1 MASAFGRLNYNFDDT
16 KYGSSIY
23 LTTDTKEYLNT
34 YPLVI
39 KTWQKND
46 IANGNIQNSNYFK
59 NPLSTI
65 CDQLSANVNTFS
77 SLISTIVNFDD
88 VSVNVAVL
96 LAATTNLKIEIIN
109 FKSHTSNVSGL
120 TKSSS
125 SVDETNRTVTEYPDY
140 QKSTAIGQLLLQIVN
155 ATDSVLNS
163 TPVLGSMTSLF
174 IGSELS
180 SNLTTIQTD
189 TVTVNNSIRLV
200 SSNLDSNLTSSAVNT
215 IISHFQSANTILGTR
230 REHDWNFYRNAIS
243 LVNDY
248 NQVNGLGHLGNTQI
262 YLVNNLIGTNSY
274 ITNIAANT

>member
-34 YPLVI
+34 YPLEI

-77 SLISTIVNFDD
+77 SLISTIINYDN
-88 VSVNVAVL
+88 VSVNIAAL
-96 LAATTNLKIEIIN
+96 SAATTNLNIEIIN

-120 TKSSS
+120 TKSTS
-125 SVDETNRTVTEYPDY
+125 SVDETNKTVTEYPDY
-140 QKSTAIGQLLLQIVN
+140 QKATGIGQQLLQIVN
-155 ATDSVLNS
+155 ATDSVQNS
-163 TPVLGSMTSLF
+163 SPVLGSMTSLF

-189 TVTVNNSIRLV
+189 ITTVNNSIRLFSGDLV
-200 SSNLDSNLTSSAVNT
+200 SNISNSTVNT

-230 REHDWNFYRNAIS
+230 RDHDWNFYRNAIS
-243 LVNDY
+243 LVNDF

>member
-34 YPLVI
+34 YPLEI

-77 SLISTIVNFDD
+77 SLISTIINYDN
-88 VSVNVAVL
+88 VSVNIAAL
-96 LAATTNLKIEIIN
+96 SAATTNLNIEIIN

-120 TKSSS
+120 TKSTS
-125 SVDETNRTVTEYPDY
+125 SVDETNKTVTEYPDY
-140 QKSTAIGQLLLQIVN
+140 QKATGIGQQLLQIVN
-155 ATDSVLNS
+155 ATDSVQNS
-163 TPVLGSMTSLF
+163 SPVLGSMTSLF

-189 TVTVNNSIRLV
+189 ITTVNNSIRLFSGNLV
-200 SSNLDSNLTSSAVNT
+200 SNISTSTVNT

-230 REHDWNFYRNAIS
+230 RDHDWNFYRNAIS
-243 LVNDY
+243 LVNDF

>member
-1 MASAFGRLNYNFDDT
+1 MASAFARLNYNFDDT

-59 NPLSTI
+59 NPLSAI

-262 YLVNNLIGTNSY
+262 YLVNNMIGTNSY

>member
-1 MASAFGRLNYNFDDT
+1 M
-16 KYGSSIY
+16 
-23 LTTDTKEYLNT
+23 
-34 YPLVI
+34 
-39 KTWQKND
+39 
-46 IANGNIQNSNYFK
+46 
-59 NPLSTI
+59 
-65 CDQLSANVNTFS
+65 SANVNTFS
-77 SLISTIVNFDD
+77 SVISTIVNFDD

-163 TPVLGSMTSLF
+163 TPVLGYMTSLF

-230 REHDWNFYRNAIS
+230 RDHDWNFYRNAIS

-248 NQVNGLGHLGNTQI
+248 NQINGLGHLGNTQI

>member
-1 MASAFGRLNYNFDDT
+1 MASDFGRLNYNFDDT

-59 NPLSTI
+59 NPLSAI

-77 SLISTIVNFDD
+77 SVISTIVNFDD

-230 REHDWNFYRNAIS
+230 RDHDWNFYRNAIS

-248 NQVNGLGHLGNTQI
+248 NQINGLGHLGNTQI
-262 YLVNNLIGTNSY
+262 YLVNNMIGTNSY

>member
-77 SLISTIVNFDD
+77 SLISTIINYDN
-88 VSVNVAVL
+88 VSVNIAAL
-96 LAATTNLKIEIIN
+96 SAATTNLNIEIIN

-120 TKSSS
+120 TKSTS
-125 SVDETNRTVTEYPDY
+125 SVDETNKTVTEYPDY
-140 QKSTAIGQLLLQIVN
+140 QKATGIGQQLLQIVN
-155 ATDSVLNS
+155 ATDSVQNS
-163 TPVLGSMTSLF
+163 SPVLGSMTSLF

-189 TVTVNNSIRLV
+189 ITTVNNSIRLFSGNLV
-200 SSNLDSNLTSSAVNT
+200 SNISTSTVNT

-230 REHDWNFYRNAIS
+230 RDHDWNFYRNAIS
-243 LVNDY
+243 LVNDF